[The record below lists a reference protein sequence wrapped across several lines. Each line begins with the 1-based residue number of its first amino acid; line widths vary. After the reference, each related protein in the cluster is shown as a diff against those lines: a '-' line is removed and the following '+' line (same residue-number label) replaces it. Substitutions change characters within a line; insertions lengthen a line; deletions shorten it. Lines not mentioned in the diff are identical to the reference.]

1 MVTVKEANAYLL
13 YEFFENGYA
22 LEQLPL
28 YQRLNEAVE
37 NSGNELLIKVV
48 HSFIKALCNENRKEC
63 DFTID
68 EKYQGKDSSSLYD
81 EMYDLIMSHLD
92 SLVTR
97 KSGKVVYYNEQNQ
110 FGNISV
116 YDHDPIFF
124 RQADFAYD
132 EEVERNIRVNY
143 TVLPTYDSKKQRLTE
158 KAILVT
164 IDDSD
169 YDFINR

>member
-1 MVTVKEANAYLL
+1 
-13 YEFFENGYA
+13 
-22 LEQLPL
+22 
-28 YQRLNEAVE
+28 
-37 NSGNELLIKVV
+37 
-48 HSFIKALCNENRKEC
+48 
-63 DFTID
+63 
-68 EKYQGKDSSSLYD
+68 
-81 EMYDLIMSHLD
+81 MSHLD

-169 YDFINR
+169 YDFINS

>member
-1 MVTVKEANAYLL
+1 M
-13 YEFFENGYA
+13 
-22 LEQLPL
+22 
-28 YQRLNEAVE
+28 
-37 NSGNELLIKVV
+37 
-48 HSFIKALCNENRKEC
+48 
-63 DFTID
+63 
-68 EKYQGKDSSSLYD
+68 
-81 EMYDLIMSHLD
+81 
-92 SLVTR
+92 
-97 KSGKVVYYNEQNQ
+97 
-110 FGNISV
+110 
-116 YDHDPIFF
+116 

>member
-1 MVTVKEANAYLL
+1 MN
-13 YEFFENGYA
+13 
-22 LEQLPL
+22 
-28 YQRLNEAVE
+28 
-37 NSGNELLIKVV
+37 
-48 HSFIKALCNENRKEC
+48 
-63 DFTID
+63 
-68 EKYQGKDSSSLYD
+68 
-81 EMYDLIMSHLD
+81 
-92 SLVTR
+92 
-97 KSGKVVYYNEQNQ
+97 
-110 FGNISV
+110 
-116 YDHDPIFF
+116 HDPIFF

>member
-1 MVTVKEANAYLL
+1 M
-13 YEFFENGYA
+13 
-22 LEQLPL
+22 
-28 YQRLNEAVE
+28 
-37 NSGNELLIKVV
+37 V
-48 HSFIKALCNENRKEC
+48 HSFIKALCNENQKEC
-63 DFTID
+63 NFTID
-68 EKYQGKDSSSLYD
+68 KKYQGKDSSSLYD
-81 EMYDLIMSHLD
+81 EMYDLIISHLD
-92 SLVTR
+92 SLVVR

>member
-1 MVTVKEANAYLL
+1 M
-13 YEFFENGYA
+13 
-22 LEQLPL
+22 
-28 YQRLNEAVE
+28 
-37 NSGNELLIKVV
+37 
-48 HSFIKALCNENRKEC
+48 
-63 DFTID
+63 
-68 EKYQGKDSSSLYD
+68 
-81 EMYDLIMSHLD
+81 IMIL
-92 SLVTR
+92 
-97 KSGKVVYYNEQNQ
+97 
-110 FGNISV
+110 
-116 YDHDPIFF
+116 F